1 MNAIGILIDEL
12 ERQRE
17 KIKKLENL
25 VKSQADRID
34 NIENYIAEKVERK

>member
-1 MNAIGILIDEL
+1 MSAIGILIDEI
-12 ERQRE
+12 ERQND

-25 VKSQADRID
+25 VKSQANRID